1 MMQPQCLHFQCYFLR
16 NSCFFLISD
25 GQMLKGFLFEKKID
39 FLRLKENLIKNLFIN
54 ALELVSSTINT
65 MVTVLPRATD
75 PTFQPRQ

>member
-1 MMQPQCLHFQCYFLR
+1 MMQPHCLHFRCYFLR
-16 NSCFFLISD
+16 NSCFFIISD

>member
-1 MMQPQCLHFQCYFLR
+1 
-16 NSCFFLISD
+16 
-25 GQMLKGFLFEKKID
+25 MLKGFLFEKKID